1 MTIKAMKTL
10 FSASRLIG
18 DLFIAD
24 LFIQPQSV
32 QQIRVSN
39 NHPPSS
45 VLPHVGEPSAVIHTK
60 SREWRDRLRLQQGP
74 VQQQNAIVICMRL
87 KCTIA
92 SQKNS

>member
-1 MTIKAMKTL
+1 MKIIAMKTL
-10 FSASRLIG
+10 FSVSRL
-18 DLFIAD
+18 IAD
-24 LFIQPQSV
+24 LFIQPESV

-45 VLPHVGEPSAVIHTK
+45 VLPHVGEPAAVIDAK